1 MKNRLSILSSSII
14 VGSGPL
20 DAPVQRKRR
29 ATKRGPPLA
38 LTNGEEGE
46 TTVSAAE
53 LTRRRN
59 ALYSRRSNK
68 RRDLALLS
76 LQDQK
81 SILTVRNAALRADN
95 ARLEQLLAGTQM
107 FFANNNSQQFAA
119 FYSSYNHGPGTA
131 MAPAPRPMHSRG

>member
-1 MKNRLSILSSSII
+1 M

-29 ATKRGPPLA
+29 ATKRDPPLA
-38 LTNGEEGE
+38 LTNGQDDGE
-46 TTVSAAE
+46 TPVSAAE
-53 LTRRRN
+53 LTLRRN

-68 RRDLALLS
+68 RRELALLS

-81 SILTVRNAALRADN
+81 SILTARNAALRADN

-107 FFANNNSQQFAA
+107 LLANSNSQQQFAA
-119 FYSSYNHGPGTA
+119 FYSYNHGPPGV
-131 MAPAPRPMHSRG
+131 MAPATLHPTHSR